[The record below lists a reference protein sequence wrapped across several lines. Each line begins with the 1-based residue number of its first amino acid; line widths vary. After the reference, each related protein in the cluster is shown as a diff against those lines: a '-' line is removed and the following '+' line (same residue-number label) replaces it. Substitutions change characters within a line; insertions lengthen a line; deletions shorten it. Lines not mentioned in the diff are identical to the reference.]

1 MAANP
6 QTKKAH
12 ADLAAALVLSVVD
25 KEWLC
30 AVDAARLI
38 GVGYRPM
45 AFAFRRLVER
55 GMVEERVVTYKGTAR
70 SREERREYK
79 LADVPLSHAWPEVF
93 MPRVRIPKRNAA
105 RVIHGR
111 VGGFDRW
118 EREEKGTPKSAS
130 R

>member
-12 ADLAAALVLSVVD
+12 ADLAAALVLSTVGA
-25 KEWLC
+25 EWIC
-30 AVDAARLI
+30 AVEAARRI
-38 GVGYRPM
+38 GVGYRPI

-55 GMVEERVVTYKGTAR
+55 GMAEERIVTYKGSSR
-70 SREERREYK
+70 SSEERREYK
-79 LADVPLSHAWPEVF
+79 LAEVPLSHSWPEVF
-93 MPRVRIPKRNAA
+93 MPRVRIPKRSTA
-105 RVIHGR
+105 RVVHGR

-118 EREEKGTPKSAS
+118 EREEKGAPKSAS

>member
-6 QTKKAH
+6 QTKKVH
-12 ADLAAALVLSVVD
+12 ADLAAALVLSVAD

-55 GMVEERVVTYKGTAR
+55 GMAEERVVTYKGSSR

-79 LADVPLSHAWPEVF
+79 LADVPLSHGWPDVF
-93 MPRVRIPKRNAA
+93 MPRVRIPKRHTA
-105 RVIHGR
+105 RVVHGR
-111 VGGFDRW
+111 VGGFERW
-118 EREEKGTPKSAS
+118 ERDRKGALESAA